1 MMSSV
6 ASERSVTQLGCD
18 EHFPSIH
25 PADPTS
31 EIGWVFGNSYIVWH
45 GSYPR

>member
-18 EHFPSIH
+18 DQFLSIH
-25 PADPTS
+25 PANPTS
-31 EIGWVFGNSYIVWH
+31 DIGGVFGNSYIVWH